1 MERVF
6 FDANE
11 KNVGALVVYGKT
23 ADHKLYLESD
33 YKTQAA
39 QADVERA
46 FAMGLLL
53 VKVSTTSY
61 KPVCM
66 AANKVTIAE
75 LAGSPAAAT
84 LTEFAAKAIA

>member
-1 MERVF
+1 MERAYL
-6 FDANE
+6 DAFE
-11 KNVGALVVYGKT
+11 KNVGTFVVYGKT
-23 ADHKLYLESD
+23 SDHKLYLESS
-33 YKTQAA
+33 YTTQAP

-53 VKVSTTSY
+53 VKVSTTAY

-84 LTEFAAKAIA
+84 LTEFAAKAIS

>member
-1 MERVF
+1 MQKQF
-6 FDANE
+6 LDAFE
-11 KNVGALVVYGKT
+11 KNVGAFVVYGKT

-53 VKVSTTSY
+53 VKVSTTAY

-66 AANKVTIAE
+66 AANKVSIAE
-75 LAGSPAAAT
+75 LSGSPAAAT
-84 LTEFAAKAIA
+84 ITEFAAKATA